1 MGKGFFCCVRNKHIC
16 VCFGAWSRK
25 RQIGDMEE
33 GRVARVS
40 PVGLIDL
47 CEVGSRGQME
57 SEEHRRFIYGDR

>member
-1 MGKGFFCCVRNKHIC
+1 
-16 VCFGAWSRK
+16 
-25 RQIGDMEE
+25 MEE

-47 CEVGSRGQME
+47 CKGESRGQME